1 MNAPAERRSTAPSSW
16 EGESQVRREG
26 ARRIGDDSVNGYFHR
41 ISQISLLSREQ
52 EITLASALDGS
63 RRVVRRLTL
72 ASECGR
78 RKIIELLAQIG
89 SGTRSIEE
97 HLDNDLARSG
107 DAERLRERIRRDL
120 PVLRYELPDATT
132 PAPLREA
139 PLRSI
144 QLLEHY
150 LIKMDILGN
159 WLGKICQDSR
169 FPERVRRLAR
179 AHGDY
184 TDSRGELALGNLRLV
199 VSIAKKYRHRGLPF
213 IDLIQEGNTG
223 LLRACEKYDVSK
235 GFRFSTYATWW
246 IRHALG
252 RAMESRPFLVRP
264 PSGRLALLAKLKRF
278 KDSFLSDHERAPRV
292 HEVAEH
298 LEVSE
303 EEVRRLLR
311 TARTPVSLS
320 QSVGREHDTDLEDL
334 VATVDGGE
342 SLQELLDS
350 ELQELLVTALGR
362 LNERERRV
370 LHARFGLD
378 CPGPQTLTEI
388 ASALGLSRERV
399 RQIQNR
405 ALTKLREAPDA
416 RVLETFLG
424 SGLR

>member
-1 MNAPAERRSTAPSSW
+1 MNAPAERRSTAQSTW
-16 EGESQVRREG
+16 EGESQVRRQSTWP
-26 ARRIGDDSVNGYFHR
+26 GDPVNTYFQR

-52 EITLASALDGS
+52 EITLASVLDGS
-63 RRVVRRLTL
+63 RRVVRRLTF

-78 RKIIELLAQIG
+78 RKIIELLAQIE

-97 HLDNDLARSG
+97 HLDNHRARSG

-120 PVLRYELPDATT
+120 PVLRDELPDANT

-144 QLLEHY
+144 PLLEHY

-159 WLGKICQDSR
+159 WLGKIRQDSR
-169 FPERVRRLAR
+169 SPERVRRLAR
-179 AHGDY
+179 AHRDY

-252 RAMESRPFLVRP
+252 RALESRPFLVRP
-264 PSGRLALLAKLKRF
+264 PAGRLALLSKLKHFTDRF
-278 KDSFLSDHERAPRV
+278 VSDHECVPLL
-292 HEVAEH
+292 HEMAEH

-303 EEVRRLLR
+303 DEVRRLLS
-311 TARTPVSLS
+311 TARTPLSLS
-320 QSVGREHDTDLEDL
+320 RRVGREQDLELEDL
-334 VATVDGGE
+334 ILTVDGEE
-342 SLQELLDS
+342 SMQQLSDS
-350 ELQELLVTALGR
+350 ELHAQLVTALDR
-362 LNERERRV
+362 LDKRERAV

-378 CPGPQTLTEI
+378 GSRPQSLSQI
-388 ASALGLSRERV
+388 AHTLGLSRERV

-405 ALTKLREAPDA
+405 ALTKLREAPNA
-416 RVLETFLG
+416 RVLEAFLRFG
-424 SGLR
+424 RT